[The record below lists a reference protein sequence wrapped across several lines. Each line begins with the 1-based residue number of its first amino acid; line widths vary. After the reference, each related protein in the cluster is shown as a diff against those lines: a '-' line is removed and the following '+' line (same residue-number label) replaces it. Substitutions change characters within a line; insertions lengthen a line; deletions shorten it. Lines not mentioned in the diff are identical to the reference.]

1 LAVSAG
7 QVMKM
12 PYCPEC
18 RDEFQDWVSTCPDC
32 KVALVEQLSVQHKDE
47 KTDEPLVHIATAPN
61 ESVASMW
68 SGILEEHGIHC
79 LLKSANLRAAM
90 YAFTYNMTCQIHV
103 LASQAERAKEILSPF
118 LKSDT
123 GE

>member
-1 LAVSAG
+1 
-7 QVMKM
+7 MK
-12 PYCPEC
+12 
-18 RDEFQDWVSTCPDC
+18 VCPDC

-47 KTDEPLVHIATAPN
+47 ETGEPLVHIATAPN

-103 LASQAERAKEILSPF
+103 LASQAEQAKEILSPF
-118 LKSDT
+118 LKP
-123 GE
+123 EMRE

>member
-1 LAVSAG
+1 
-7 QVMKM
+7 MK
-12 PYCPEC
+12 
-18 RDEFQDWVSTCPDC
+18 VCPDC
-32 KVALVEQLSVQHKDE
+32 KVALVEQLPVQHKDE
-47 KTDEPLVHIATAPN
+47 ETGEPLVHIATAPN

-103 LASQAERAKEILSPF
+103 LASQAEQAKEILSPF
-118 LKSDT
+118 LKP
-123 GE
+123 EMME